1 MKKAVIFDLDG
12 TLLNTLDSIAYC
24 GNLALEHFGMG
35 QIPTAVF
42 PDFVGMGAK
51 VLIEKI
57 FKYVNGDPEIFHEF
71 YEYYIDIYNKNGLH
85 GVKPYSGIGE
95 LLDALSA
102 RGIKTAVLS
111 NKPHLIVTDACRE
124 FFKGKF
130 DLVYGQ
136 RENIPIKPDPYM
148 VHEIAEQFSVRT
160 NQCIYCGDSDVDIKT
175 GKNSGALALG
185 ASWGFYGDSK
195 FKDADG
201 ILKVPSDMLDY
212 IDL

>member
-111 NKPHLIVTDACRE
+111 IGAGIKRALCGQNNIDAAAVNGAATGGSY
-124 FFKGKF
+124 GK
-130 DLVYGQ
+130 
-136 RENIPIKPDPYM
+136 
-148 VHEIAEQFSVRT
+148 HQFRH
-160 NQCIYCGDSDVDIKT
+160 CLRRG
-175 GKNSGALALG
+175 
-185 ASWGFYGDSK
+185 
-195 FKDADG
+195 
-201 ILKVPSDMLDY
+201 
-212 IDL
+212 